1 MIALA
6 TIQWRPQLNPLLCGT
21 LVLFLGGWAYWTY
34 RRLTQRFSSGK
45 SLALLLP
52 KLLVM
57 ALLVFALFEPVRDRE
72 RREALHGKLLA
83 VTDVSSS
90 MDVLDDGVASRRMR
104 AGQILRRLRAELPA
118 HVELES
124 LEFDTQLRPAGQP
137 LTNGVRGTDLGGCLV
152 ALAERN
158 DISGTLG
165 VVLLTDGGDEP
176 VHPATL
182 PAVPLTLIGIGTNPT
197 NWNDIAITAVDV
209 PAAAEKDTQFEIVA
223 DLVAR
228 GNLNRTV
235 TVKLERV
242 IARNRF
248 AKPDESRGAVG
259 TPRPTSDPGR
269 AGWPS
274 PPLAGIENYALVSSQ
289 SVDLS
294 RRRARVKFPVT
305 CAEAGPQS
313 YRLLVE
319 PVVGELSQLNNE
331 RRLIVDVQKKAVHA
345 LFFTRELGMD
355 FKMLRSEIGRD
366 PGIAFTALFRT
377 LSERFTVQGDR
388 LAGDEPLAA
397 GFPTDLKT
405 LQLFDCVI
413 LGSFAAS
420 DWNRDQLAVLTNYVA
435 EGGALIFLGGEKSF
449 GLGGYAGTP
458 VAALLPWQIE
468 ATELELARGTF
479 AVSIPPTGQGHPI
492 VAGLT
497 EPLTLS
503 SVNSPGGL
511 KAGATALLSVNL
523 GGRTVP
529 VVAVQSFGKGRVL
542 GIASN
547 TQWEWARQSDALR
560 NAYGL
565 FWRQTVRNLTGK
577 TEGSRYLAVQ
587 WDQAQ
592 YRPGEQASVGI
603 RLTGLAGNLPVRL
616 SATLSFTSQ
625 LQSIPVDPRPGRAN
639 EFMAQCRFKERG
651 EYGFRL
657 VAYQGEAV
665 VDSYEKL
672 VPVAPPLAEGSRL
685 ELDEDA
691 LKKLSERSGGAY
703 FHESQADEIG
713 KTLAARFLEKSIT
726 TETPLVTAGPYF
738 AMLVLA
744 LCGIEWWLRRKAN
757 LI

>member
-1 MIALA
+1 MNLLA
-6 TIQWRPQLNPLLCGT
+6 TIQWRPQLNPLAGGV
-21 LVLFLGGWAYWTY
+21 LVLLLGGWAYWTH
-34 RRLTQRFSSGK
+34 RRLCQRFSSGK
-45 SLALLLP
+45 ALVLLLP
-52 KLLVM
+52 KLVVM
-57 ALLVFALFEPVRDRE
+57 ALLVFALFEPVRDHE
-72 RREALHGKLLA
+72 RRESLSGKLLA

-90 MDVLDDGVASRRMR
+90 MDVRDDGAASRRTR
-104 AGQILRRLRAELPA
+104 AGQILDRLKAELPA

-124 LEFDTQLRPAGQP
+124 LEFDTQLRSAGRP
-137 LTNGVRGTDLGGCLV
+137 LTNGIRGTDLSGCLV

-158 DISGTLG
+158 DISSTLG
-165 VVLLTDGGDEP
+165 VVLFTDGGDEP
-176 VHPATL
+176 IHAATL
-182 PAVPLTLIGIGTNPT
+182 PPVPLTVIGIGTNPT
-197 NWNDIAITAVDV
+197 NWNDIVITAVDV
-209 PAAAEKDTQFEIVA
+209 PVAVEKDTQFEIAA

-228 GNLNRTV
+228 GNLNRSV
-235 TVKLERV
+235 TVQLEHAGKT
-242 IARNRF
+242 IATQ
-248 AKPDESRGAVG
+248 G
-259 TPRPTSDPGR
+259 
-269 AGWPS
+269 
-274 PPLAGIENYALVSSQ
+274 
-289 SVDLS
+289 VDLS

-305 CAEAGPQS
+305 SAATGPQN
-313 YRLLVE
+313 YRLVVE
-319 PVVGELSQLNNE
+319 PVAGELSVLNNE
-331 RRLIVDVQKKAVHA
+331 RRLVVDVQKKSVHA

-366 PGIAFTALFRT
+366 PGIAFTALYRT

-388 LAGDEPLAA
+388 LAGDEPLEA

-420 DWNRDQLAVLTNYVA
+420 DWSRDQLAVLTNYVA
-435 EGGALIFLGGEKSF
+435 EGGALVFLGGEKSF

-468 ATELELARGTF
+468 STEPELARGTF
-479 AVSIPPTGQGHPI
+479 AVSIPAAGQGHPI
-492 VAGLT
+492 VAGLA
-497 EPLTLS
+497 ESLTLS

-529 VVAVQSFGKGRVL
+529 VVAVQPFGKGRVL

-547 TQWEWARQSDALR
+547 TQWEWARQSEALR
-560 NAYGL
+560 NSYGL
-565 FWRQTVRNLTGK
+565 FWRQAVRNLTGK

-603 RLTGLAGNLPVRL
+603 RLTGLAGNPPVRL
-616 SATLSFTSQ
+616 SATLSYTNQ
-625 LQSIPVDPRPGRAN
+625 PQSIPVDPRPGRAN
-639 EFMAQCRFKERG
+639 EFVAQCRFKERG
-651 EYGFRL
+651 EYGFRV

-665 VDSYEKL
+665 VDSYEKM

-685 ELDEDA
+685 ELDEAA
-691 LKKLSERSGGAY
+691 LKKLAESSGGAY
-703 FHESQADEIG
+703 FDETQAGEIG

-738 AMLVLA
+738 SVLVLV
-744 LCGIEWWLRRKAN
+744 LCGIEWWLRRKVN
-757 LI
+757 LV

>member
-1 MIALA
+1 MNLLA
-6 TIQWRPQLNPLLCGT
+6 TIQWRPQLNPLAGGL
-21 LVLFLGGWAYWTY
+21 LVLLLGGWAYWTY

-52 KLLVM
+52 KLVVM
-57 ALLVFALFEPVRDRE
+57 ALLVFALFEPVRDHE

-90 MDVLDDGVASRRMR
+90 MDVRDDGVASRRVR
-104 AGQILRRLRAELPA
+104 ADQILRRLRAELPA

-124 LEFDTQLRPAGQP
+124 LEFDTKLRPAGQL

-182 PAVPLTLIGIGTNPT
+182 PAVPLTVIGIGTNPT
-197 NWNDIAITAVDV
+197 NWNDIAIAAVDF

-223 DLVAR
+223 DLAAR

-235 TVKLERV
+235 TVRLEHAGKT
-242 IARNRF
+242 IATQ
-248 AKPDESRGAVG
+248 G
-259 TPRPTSDPGR
+259 
-269 AGWPS
+269 
-274 PPLAGIENYALVSSQ
+274 
-289 SVDLS
+289 VDLS

-305 CAEAGPQS
+305 SAATGPQN
-313 YRLLVE
+313 YRLFVE
-319 PVVGELSQLNNE
+319 PVAGELSELNNE
-331 RRLIVDVQKKAVHA
+331 RRLVVDVQKKLVHA

-388 LAGDEPLAA
+388 LAGDEPLEA

-420 DWNRDQLAVLTNYVA
+420 DWSRDQLAVLTNYVA

-468 ATELELARGTF
+468 PTEPELARGTF
-479 AVSIPPTGQGHPI
+479 AVSIPATGQGHPI
-492 VAGLT
+492 VAGLA

-542 GIASN
+542 GFASN

-565 FWRQTVRNLTGK
+565 FWRQAVRNLTGK

-603 RLTGLAGNLPVRL
+603 RLTGLAGDLPIRL
-616 SATLSFTSQ
+616 SATLSFTNQ

-639 EFMAQCRFKERG
+639 EYVAPCRFKERG

-665 VDSYEKL
+665 VDSYEKM

-691 LKKLSERSGGAY
+691 LKKLAERSGGAY

-738 AMLVLA
+738 AMVVLA
-744 LCGIEWWLRRKAN
+744 LCGVEWWLRRKAN

>member
-1 MIALA
+1 MNLLA
-6 TIQWRPQLNPLLCGT
+6 TIQWRPQLNPLAGGL
-21 LVLFLGGWAYWTY
+21 LVLLLSGWAYWTY
-34 RRLTQRFSSGK
+34 QRLTQRFSSGK

-52 KLLVM
+52 KLVVM
-57 ALLVFALFEPVRDRE
+57 ALLVFALFEPVRDHE
-72 RREALHGKLLA
+72 RRESLHGKLLA

-90 MDVLDDGVASRRMR
+90 MEVLDDSVASRRMR

-124 LEFDTQLRPAGQP
+124 LEFDTQLRPAGHP

-182 PAVPLTLIGIGTNPT
+182 PAVPLTVIGIGTNPT
-197 NWNDIAITAVDV
+197 NWNDIAIAAVDF
-209 PAAAEKDTQFEIVA
+209 PASAEKDTQFEIVA

-235 TVKLERV
+235 TVKLEHAGKT
-242 IARNRF
+242 IATQ
-248 AKPDESRGAVG
+248 G
-259 TPRPTSDPGR
+259 
-269 AGWPS
+269 
-274 PPLAGIENYALVSSQ
+274 
-289 SVDLS
+289 VDLS

-305 CAEAGPQS
+305 SAATGPQN
-313 YRLLVE
+313 YRLFVE
-319 PVVGELSQLNNE
+319 PVAGELSELNNE
-331 RRLIVDVQKKAVHA
+331 RRLVVDVQKKSVHA

-388 LAGDEPLAA
+388 LVGDEPLEA

-420 DWNRDQLAVLTNYVA
+420 DWSRDQLAVLTNYVA

-458 VAALLPWQIE
+458 VATLLPWQIE
-468 ATELELARGTF
+468 PTEPELARGTF
-479 AVSIPPTGQGHPI
+479 AVSIPATGQGHPI

-616 SATLSFTSQ
+616 SATLSFTNQ

-639 EFMAQCRFKERG
+639 EYVAPCRFKERG

-665 VDSYEKL
+665 VDSYEKM

-691 LKKLSERSGGAY
+691 LKKLAERSGGAY

-738 AMLVLA
+738 ALLVLA
-744 LCGIEWWLRRKAN
+744 LCGVEWWLRRKAN